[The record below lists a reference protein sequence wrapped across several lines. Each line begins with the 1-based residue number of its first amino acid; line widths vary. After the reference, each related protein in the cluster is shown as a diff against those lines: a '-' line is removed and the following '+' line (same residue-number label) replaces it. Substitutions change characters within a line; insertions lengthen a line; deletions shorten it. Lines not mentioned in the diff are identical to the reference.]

1 MEEVLR
7 HYIRTHGFREVQE
20 TLTALAAEYRAF
32 YEGELAFLSGHVQQ
46 VPPTPQPTPL
56 IVPMTL
62 NEFIEEQAQQPVD
75 EVKVVQITAPAAA
88 KAEEVMDAK
97 EFTLEGSVATDAK
110 KHKMKVIRKGNRVI
124 PVPEIKAQNVEL
136 APEEAPIVED
146 MLQEQ
151 QQPVQFLIVLDESHQ
166 QQEQQEQ
173 SQQQEQQEQSQQQE
187 QQEQS
192 QQQEQQEQ
200 QPQKRTPAEIK
211 KWQREQEAARK
222 AFMKAN
228 KISRASLMTV
238 ENVRKWL
245 ADGDTYAK
253 IAREQLGCK
262 EEEVSKFAKEH
273 GLQRKS
279 KK

>member
-7 HYIRTHGFREVQE
+7 HYIRTHGFRAVQE
-20 TLTALAAEYRAF
+20 TLTALAVEYRAF
-32 YEGELAFLSGHVQQ
+32 YESELAFLSGHVQH

-62 NEFIEEQAQQPVD
+62 NEFVEAPIQAPVD

-97 EFTLEGSVATDAK
+97 EFTLEAPAALEGK

-124 PVPEIKAQNVEL
+124 PVPQPTADLAFEEVVEQEAQ
-136 APEEAPIVED
+136 P
-146 MLQEQ
+146 
-151 QQPVQFLIVLDESHQ
+151 LIVSE
-166 QQEQQEQ
+166 EQ
-173 SQQQEQQEQSQQQE
+173 SREQS
-187 QQEQS
+187 
-192 QQQEQQEQ
+192 QEQ
-200 QPQKRTPAEIK
+200 QPQQKRTPAEIK

-222 AFMKAN
+222 AFMKVN

-238 ENVRKWL
+238 ANVRNWL
-245 ADGDTYAK
+245 EAGDTYAK

>member
-7 HYIRTHGFREVQE
+7 HYIRTHGFRAVQE

-32 YEGELAFLSGHVQQ
+32 YEGELAFLNGHVRQ
-46 VPPTPQPTPL
+46 VPPTPQSTPL
-56 IVPMTL
+56 IAPITL
-62 NEFIEEQAQQPVD
+62 NEFVEEQTQQPVD

-88 KAEEVMDAK
+88 KAEESMDAK
-97 EFTLEGSVATDAK
+97 EFTLEAPAADGK

-136 APEEAPIVED
+136 VPEEAPLVED
-146 MLQEQ
+146 MQQLQ
-151 QQPVQFLIVLDESHQ
+151 QQPVQSLIVPEES
-166 QQEQQEQ
+166 
-173 SQQQEQQEQSQQQE
+173 
-187 QQEQS
+187 
-192 QQQEQQEQ
+192 Q

-245 ADGDTYAK
+245 TDGDTYAK

>member
-32 YEGELAFLSGHVQQ
+32 YEGELAFLNGHVQQ

-56 IVPMTL
+56 IIPMTL
-62 NEFIEEQAQQPVD
+62 NEFVEEQTQRLVD
-75 EVKVVQITAPAAA
+75 EVKVVQITEKAAA
-88 KAEEVMDAK
+88 KAEESMDAK
-97 EFTLEGSVATDAK
+97 EFTLEAPAADGK

-136 APEEAPIVED
+136 APEEALPPVVED
-146 MLQEQ
+146 TLP
-151 QQPVQFLIVLDESHQ
+151 QPVQSLIVLDESHQ
-166 QQEQQEQ
+166 QEQQP
-173 SQQQEQQEQSQQQE
+173 
-187 QQEQS
+187 
-192 QQQEQQEQ
+192 QEQ

-245 ADGDTYAK
+245 TNGDTYAK